1 MSTPSNSDVQAKL
14 RALVDMLV
22 GYLKETNS
30 PKTLQ
35 SHENVD
41 GEAIVNDLGKLGI
54 ILADNATKVTIACK
68 PPCIPISAIPT
79 IEAMGETLFR
89 ISGYIESI
97 PISTGKTLIQII
109 KSTTEEILFD
119 SAALAN
125 SFLDEPVDPSIIT
138 SKGYLIS
145 TGVVWEACDRFN
157 NLPKSNKQ
165 AVITKWEERLEL
177 LKDAILEIKKLLD
190 QEDNQ
195 GDEDDGWDEIFGE
208 SINVTLSTKEK
219 EIVEL
224 SLKLFDLVKR
234 LFNKTLKRYIVPLD
248 LPTYNS
254 SNEKEET
261 DGNRS
266 LTKINQTLDQYMD
279 LCKLISDAADELGT
293 SLYPPQDSM
302 AIESKVNDISLHSQE
317 LIKQPIIKKN
327 NENTSRVHVYYHYH
341 VCIPHVIH
349 RHR

>member
-1 MSTPSNSDVQAKL
+1 ML
-14 RALVDMLV
+14 RILFHFVFVL
-22 GYLKETNS
+22 
-30 PKTLQ
+30 
-35 SHENVD
+35 
-41 GEAIVNDLGKLGI
+41 IVINFFFVL
-54 ILADNATKVTIACK
+54 KVTIACK

-79 IEAMGETLFR
+79 IETMGETLFR
-89 ISGYIESI
+89 ISGYVESI

-165 AVITKWEERLEL
+165 AVIIKWEERLEL

-195 GDEDDGWDEIFGE
+195 EDEDDGWDEIFGE

-224 SLKLFDLVKR
+224 SLKLFDLVKN
-234 LFNKTLKRYIVPLD
+234 LFNKTLKRYIIPLD
-248 LPTYNS
+248 LPS
-254 SNEKEET
+254 PGEKGET
-261 DGNRS
+261 DGNIS
-266 LTKINQTLDQYMD
+266 LTIINQTLDQYMD
-279 LCKLISDAADELGT
+279 LCKLISDATDELGT

-302 AIESKVNDISLHSQE
+302 AIESKITDISLHSQE
-317 LIKQPIIKKN
+317 LIKVILPFASQEDVNWFNACDAQFKN
-327 NENTSRVHVYYHYH
+327 ILAVYNKEE
-341 VCIPHVIH
+341 
-349 RHR
+349 

>member
-1 MSTPSNSDVQAKL
+1 
-14 RALVDMLV
+14 MLV

-208 SINVTLSTKEK
+208 S
-219 EIVEL
+219 
-224 SLKLFDLVKR
+224 
-234 LFNKTLKRYIVPLD
+234 LD

-317 LIKQPIIKKN
+317 LIKVILPFASQEDVNWFNACDTQFKN
-327 NENTSRVHVYYHYH
+327 ILAAYHKEE
-341 VCIPHVIH
+341 
-349 RHR
+349 

>member
-1 MSTPSNSDVQAKL
+1 MYFNMSTPSNSDVQAKL

-22 GYLKETNS
+22 GYLKETNN

-195 GDEDDGWDEIFGE
+195 EDEDDGWDEIFGE
-208 SINVTLSTKEK
+208 S
-219 EIVEL
+219 
-224 SLKLFDLVKR
+224 
-234 LFNKTLKRYIVPLD
+234 LD

-317 LIKQPIIKKN
+317 LIKVILPFASQEDVNWFNACDTQFKSIL
-327 NENTSRVHVYYHYH
+327 TAYH
-341 VCIPHVIH
+341 
-349 RHR
+349 REE

>member
-1 MSTPSNSDVQAKL
+1 MSAPSNSDVQTKL
-14 RALVDMLV
+14 RALVDMLL

-30 PKTLQ
+30 SQTLQ

-41 GEAIVNDLGKLGI
+41 GEAIVNDLGKLGL

-68 PPCIPISAIPT
+68 PPCLPISAIPT

-89 ISGYIESI
+89 ISGYVESI
-97 PISTGKTLIQII
+97 PTSTGKTLIQMI
-109 KSTTEEILFD
+109 KSTTEEILFN

-125 SFLDEPVDPSIIT
+125 SFLDEPVDPSVIT

-157 NLPKSNKQ
+157 NLPKTNKQ
-165 AVITKWEERLEL
+165 AVIIKWEERLEL
-177 LKDAILEIKKLLD
+177 LKDVILEIKKLLNQD
-190 QEDNQ
+190 DKQ

-219 EIVEL
+219 EVIEL
-224 SLKLFDLVKR
+224 SLKLFDLVKK

-248 LPTYNS
+248 LSSYNS
-254 SNEKEET
+254 SSEKGET
-261 DGNRS
+261 DGNMS
-266 LTKINQTLDQYMD
+266 KINQTLDQYMD
-279 LCKLISDAADELGT
+279 LCKLISDDADELGT

-302 AIESKVNDISLHSQE
+302 AVESKVTDTSLHSQE
-317 LIKQPIIKKN
+317 LIKVVLPFASQEDVNWFNACDAQFKN
-327 NENTSRVHVYYHYH
+327 ISATYH
-341 VCIPHVIH
+341 
-349 RHR
+349 REE